1 MSEKAVK
8 VELYQNM
15 VNYRREM
22 SFGYL
27 QTYPLPTPSMIKGMA
42 HNLLSLKEYQP
53 LKISIQ
59 GSYDTVITNMQ
70 RVYKFDCA
78 PDPVIPKNLNIK
90 ANRYNKYTEEEKEEI
105 MSYYISKKSKFEL
118 KENLS
123 EDQYNLLFKLMWK
136 SYKDRRRYNN
146 PKIVVQKKLQTVNY
160 PANMFVD
167 LIVNLR
173 LILHIKFDED
183 RLNDELLRALKQQ
196 LVVLGRNEDIARVDK
211 VKMVKVAKKEIEERL
226 PLKNNIYI
234 TPEYSENLIGTHLRL
249 PFYYESVKSFQDK
262 RIFRFVDVVYI
273 DKHNR
278 SFDEFSEIFIDDDEE
293 QQDPVCF
300 LSIDDE
306 KEE

>member
-42 HNLLSLKEYQP
+42 HYLLSLKEYKP

-70 RVYKFDCA
+70 NVYKFDRDRTKEGRDA
-78 PDPVIPKNLNIK
+78 PILHVFVGG
-90 ANRYNKYTEEEKEEI
+90 
-105 MSYYISKKSKFEL
+105 KKQL
-118 KENLS
+118 I
-123 EDQYNLLFKLMWK
+123 
-136 SYKDRRRYNN
+136 RG
-146 PKIVVQKKLQTVNY
+146 
-160 PANMFVD
+160 NMFVD
-167 LIVNLR
+167 LIVNIR
-173 LILHIKFDED
+173 LILHIKFEED
-183 RLNDELLRALKQQ
+183 RLNDELISALKQH
-196 LVVLGRNEDIARVDK
+196 LIVLGRNEDIARVDK
-211 VKMVKVAKKEIEERL
+211 VKLVKVSKKELDERL
-226 PLKNNIYI
+226 PLKNNIYL
-234 TPEYSENLIGTHLRL
+234 TSEYSEQLIGTHFRL
-249 PFYYESVKSFQDK
+249 PFYYEPVKSFQDK

-278 SFDEFSEIFIDDDEE
+278 SFDEFSEIFVDDDEE

-306 KEE
+306 KKE